1 MFETLHAV
9 IRRQAG
15 VVGRHQAL
23 DAGLTERQ
31 IDYRVRTARWTR
43 LMAGVYLSADAELT
57 WLAQAHAA
65 VIAAGPAATLVA
77 ESAAAIRGLSPRRLP
92 LTVTVPPDRHRAN
105 RPPWLNLLRLAVPEA
120 DRVVVGGVPTTT
132 RLRTAVDLA
141 HLVASTQAQPII
153 DRMLVLDQVDLAELT
168 AAVTASRRHG
178 SRQARALI
186 RSANDLAAAESER
199 LARRLLRS
207 AGLSGWVGN
216 HRITLRGR
224 PRKLD
229 LANRRLR
236 IGIEVK
242 GWMFHSAGDRA
253 ASDDDRVVDMQL
265 SDWIVI
271 PVGWLKLSAEPEK
284 FLAQVHAAV
293 AFRERG
299 SAA

>member
-1 MFETLHAV
+1 MLETLHTLM
-9 IRRQAG
+9 RRQAG
-15 VVGRHQAL
+15 VIGRRQAL

-31 IDYRVRTARWTR
+31 IDHRVRTACWTR
-43 LMAGVYLSADAELT
+43 LIAGVYLSADTELT
-57 WLAQAHAA
+57 WHARAHAA
-65 VIAAGPAATLVA
+65 ILAADPAATLVA
-77 ESAAAIRGLSPRRLP
+77 ESAAAIRELSPRCTP
-92 LTVTVPPDRHRAN
+92 LTVAVPPDRHRAIKL
-105 RPPWLNLLRLAVPEA
+105 PWVKVLRLHVPEA
-120 DRVVVGGVPTTT
+120 DRVVVAGVSTTT

-141 HLVASTQAQPII
+141 HLVPSAQAQPII

-168 AAVTASRRHG
+168 AAVNASRRHG
-178 SRQARALI
+178 SRQARALM
-186 RSANDLAAAESER
+186 RSANDLAAADSER
-199 LARRLLRS
+199 LARRLLRV
-207 AGLSGWVGN
+207 AGLTGWVGN
-216 HRITLRGR
+216 HRVTLRGR

-229 LANRRLR
+229 LANHRLR

-271 PVGWLKLSAEPEK
+271 PVGWLTLHAEPEK
-284 FLAQVHAAV
+284 FLAQVRAAV